1 MKLSNASKSVYVCEG
16 ILIPATGG
24 SHGMWAGRWSE
35 MGAGRMRRTRSS
47 PIGPAE
53 QEDGGSLQH
62 RKNQPDVHVEVVEV
76 ES

>member
-1 MKLSNASKSVYVCEG
+1 
-16 ILIPATGG
+16 
-24 SHGMWAGRWSE
+24 